1 MTTLLE
7 RVKMIGGN
15 GGEAG
20 FDEPTIPMDLPELAE
35 GFDRDPEP
43 APATRKPVKEPK
55 SAASSRTAAKQPRT
69 GGKFVSTTAQVKT
82 AAEEIEVMLKLL
94 AFTWSLTDEDCADTL
109 NETSTRISADMAKLV
124 SRSPWLM
131 EHVSTGGL
139 LGDILK
145 LSISLKPLA
154 QKVWAHHGP
163 AARRARIE
171 QEENGYD
178 AVTVAEPTVQ
188 PDRYAPFRPNIAVA

>member
-7 RVKMIGGN
+7 RVKFIGGM
-15 GGEAG
+15 GGEVGTDDDVTA
-20 FDEPTIPMDLPELAE
+20 ELPPLAE

-43 APATRKPVKEPK
+43 AAEVRKTREPK
-55 SAASSRTAAKQPRT
+55 SAASARTAAKQTRA
-69 GGKFVSTTAQVKT
+69 GGKFVSSSAQIKQ
-82 AAEEIEVMLKLL
+82 ASDEINVMLKLL
-94 AFTWSLTDEDCADTL
+94 AFTVSLSDEDCGDVL
-109 NETSTRISADMAKLV
+109 NETSDKIAADLAKLV

-145 LSISLKPLA
+145 LAISLRPLA
-154 QKVWAHHGP
+154 TAVWAHHGP
-163 AARRARIE
+163 AARRARLE

-178 AVTVAEPTVQ
+178 AVTTTEPVQ
-188 PDRYAPFRPNIAVA
+188 PDRYGPFRPNLGVA